1 MELASGR
8 RAEVRQI
15 QDETQLVR
23 LQVCWTIYED
33 LVAALADDSH
43 VLLAYDGEA
52 LEIMSPGYRHEKI
65 ARFIAAIVVYALDA
79 WGIDY
84 EDAGS
89 TTFRR
94 KPAGGFE
101 GDASFYTAKAE
112 EIRGI
117 AEIDPALHPAPDLI
131 LEVDISNRR
140 MDKKAIYEACG
151 VREFWRYDEAAGLQM
166 LALNEDAFEPVD
178 TSRVVSGL
186 PVQIVN
192 AFVDRFKAGERR
204 PAIVASLQ
212 KWLHDNRHVHDAD
225 DGV

>member
-1 MELASGR
+1 MELARGTRDEVGR
-8 RAEVRQI
+8 I

-23 LQVCWTIYED
+23 LQVRWTMYED

-52 LEIMSPGYRHEKI
+52 LEIMSPGFRHEKI

-79 WGIDY
+79 WDIDY

-94 KPAGGFE
+94 QPVGGFE

-112 EIRGI
+112 DIRGV
-117 AEIDPALHPAPDLI
+117 AEIDLALHPAPDLI
-131 LEVDISNRR
+131 LEVDIANRR
-140 MDKKAIYEACG
+140 MDKKAVYEACG
-151 VREFWRYDEAAGLQM
+151 VREFWRYDDAAGLQM
-166 LALNEDAFEPVD
+166 LALQGGTYELID

-186 PVQIVN
+186 PVQVVN
-192 AFVDRFKAGERR
+192 GFVDRFTAGEKR

-212 KWLHDNRHVHDAD
+212 KWLLDNRHLHDANWES
-225 DGV
+225 